1 MNIILKLIIVQAP
14 KANFIEKK
22 KKKILMINDYMGKK
36 TRKEEIF
43 NDLK

>member
-14 KANFIEKK
+14 KANFIEK